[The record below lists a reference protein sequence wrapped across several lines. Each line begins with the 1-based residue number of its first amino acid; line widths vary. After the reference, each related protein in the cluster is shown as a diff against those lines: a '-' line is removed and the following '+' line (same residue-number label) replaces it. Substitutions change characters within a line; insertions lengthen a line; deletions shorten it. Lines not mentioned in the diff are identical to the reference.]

1 MEGNFMKCTDAWVI
15 MKILRARMGKELKA
29 ALAAHGGEYSWYSE
43 EDEKYADNVPIV
55 MCNNRYAGPV
65 DVKVRSVYI
74 DSHGYVMIEAATN
87 DCNDEITIEF
97 EDIVAHH
104 IQFIIESIPATDTVT
119 DVSVPFS
126 AECRDGKLYIDG
138 ECCE

>member
-1 MEGNFMKCTDAWVI
+1 MEGNFMKCTDAWVT
-15 MKILRARMGKELKA
+15 MRILRAHMKKELKA

-55 MCNNRYAGPV
+55 MCNHKYVGPV
-65 DVKVRSVYI
+65 NVKIRKACINSY
-74 DSHGYVMIEAATN
+74 GYVRVTAAT
-87 DCNDEITIEF
+87 DDYDDVIDIELS
-97 EDIVAHH
+97 DIVANHL
-104 IQFIIESIPATDTVT
+104 QYIIESIPATDTVT